1 MHGKLKIGNCILAV
15 ISSALQAFGLY
26 HIHAM
31 SGVTEGGV
39 LGLNLL
45 LEYWFGISPA
55 ITNFAA
61 SAICYFVGWRLLG
74 QTFILYSAVAVGS
87 FSAAYAVIEQFPP
100 LWPQLYEMPL
110 LASVLG
116 AVVIGVTAGVCVRAG
131 GAMCGDDALAMSI
144 SSKTG
149 LPIER
154 VYLITDGVVL
164 ALSAS
169 YIPLGRLAYSVLT
182 VLLSGQIIGLVQ
194 RIPLREKTGEKS

>member
-1 MHGKLKIGNCILAV
+1 MLGEIKIRNCVLAV
-15 ISSALQAFGLY
+15 LSSALQAFGLY
-26 HIHAM
+26 HIHSM

-61 SAICYFVGWRLLG
+61 SAICYLIGWRMLG
-74 QTFILYSAVAVGS
+74 KTFIIYSAVAVGS
-87 FSAAYAVIEQFPP
+87 FSAAYAVVEQFPP

-144 SSKTG
+144 SGKTH

-154 VYLITDGVVL
+154 VYLMTDGIVL

-194 RIPLREKTGEKS
+194 RIKFSRR